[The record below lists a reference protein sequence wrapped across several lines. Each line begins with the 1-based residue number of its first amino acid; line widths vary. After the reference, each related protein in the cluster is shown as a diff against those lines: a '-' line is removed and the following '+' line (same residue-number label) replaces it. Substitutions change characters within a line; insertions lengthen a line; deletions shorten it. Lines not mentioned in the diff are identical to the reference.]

1 MGIDAVH
8 LNGAMTGIQDYNSMR
23 QHEDMRAMMDHTNF
37 QKQIDQNV
45 DEKLNQVQEK
55 DKGEFRN
62 QKFDAK
68 AKGNNSY
75 DGDGGKHRPNNKEE
89 KPNQVKAPYLG
100 GSFDLKI

>member
-8 LNGAMTGIQDYNSMR
+8 LNGAMTGVQDYNAMR
-23 QHEDMRAMMDHTNF
+23 QHEEMRGFMDHTNF

-55 DKGEFRN
+55 DKGEFRK

-68 AKGNNSY
+68 EKGNGSY
-75 DGDGGKHRPNNKEE
+75 DGDGGKHRGNHKEE
-89 KPNQVKAPYLG
+89 KENQVKAPYLG
-100 GSFDLKI
+100 GGFDMKI

>member
-45 DEKLNQVQEK
+45 DEKLNQE
-55 DKGEFRN
+55 
-62 QKFDAK
+62 
-68 AKGNNSY
+68 KGNNSY
-75 DGDGGKHRPNNKEE
+75 DGDGGKHRQNNKEE
-89 KPNQVKAPYLG
+89 KQKQIKAPYLG